1 MADNTTTQPPK
12 NAPFSLSCCRFDRM
26 ELAGS
31 LGDLGTLL
39 PIAIG
44 MLMVNGISA
53 TGTFFSV
60 GLFYIIAGLYYRVPV
75 AVQPMKVIG
84 AYAIAQALDA
94 ETVQAAGLLMA
105 VILVVIGATR
115 LMNLITRFI
124 SKPVIRGV
132 QVSTGMV
139 LATKGVGF
147 ILGTS
152 SLQQT
157 GGAAEPFLGVD
168 TFLALPVG
176 IWLGLVFVAATLF
189 LIDSK
194 RFPAGIV
201 VVAGGMFLGLL
212 LSGGAPLDGVS
223 LGLHLPELL
232 PFGFP
237 GWEALSL
244 ALLAMA
250 LPQTPMT
257 IGNAVIANA
266 DLSREYFPQGE
277 KVTPRALC
285 VSMAGANL
293 LAFLVGGMPMCHG
306 AGGLAAHYRFGARTA
321 GSNLII
327 GGIFLALAV
336 LVGPSVLQVVQLL
349 PLAVLGVL
357 LLFAGMQLCL
367 QVMDVQSRRGMFV
380 VFVMLSLTLA
390 SNLAVAFIAGFAL
403 SRLLRSETF
412 SI

>member
-1 MADNTTTQPPK
+1 MTDSTTPQPKKSPR
-12 NAPFSLSCCRFDRM
+12 PLSGCRFDRM

-44 MLMVNGISA
+44 MLLVNGLSA
-53 TGTFFSV
+53 TGLFFAV
-60 GLFYIIAGLYYRVPV
+60 GLFYIVGGLYYRVPI

-84 AYAIAQALDA
+84 AYAIAQSLDA
-94 ETVQAAGLLMA
+94 PTVQAAGLLMA
-105 VILVVIGATR
+105 LFLLIIGATR
-115 LMNLITRFI
+115 LMNVVSRAIT
-124 SKPVIRGV
+124 KPVIRGV
-132 QVSTGMV
+132 QVSTGVV
-139 LATKGVGF
+139 LASKGAAF
-147 ILGTS
+147 ILGNS
-152 SLQQT
+152 ALQLS
-157 GGAAEPFLGVD
+157 GGMAEPFLGVD
-168 TFLALPVG
+168 TFLWLPVG
-176 IWLGLVFVAATLF
+176 IWLGTAFLVVTLI

-194 RFPAGIV
+194 RLPAGIAV
-201 VVAGGMFLGLL
+201 VGGGMLLGLL
-212 LSGGAPLDGVS
+212 FSGGQPLAGVS
-223 LGLHLPELL
+223 LGLHLPKLL

-257 IGNAVIANA
+257 IGNAVLANA
-266 DLSREYFPQGE
+266 DLSHEYFPEGE
-277 KVTPRALC
+277 RVTPRALC
-285 VSMAGANL
+285 ISMAAANV

-327 GGIFLALAV
+327 GTIFLGLAV
-336 LVGPSVLQVVQLL
+336 LVGPSVLQIVQLL
-349 PLAVLGVL
+349 PLSVLGVL
-357 LLFAGMQLCL
+357 LMFAGMQLCL
-367 QVMDVQSRRGMFV
+367 QVMDVAGRPGMFT

-390 SNLAVAFIAGFAL
+390 SNLAVAFIVGFAL
-403 SRLLRSETF
+403 SHLFRSEKV